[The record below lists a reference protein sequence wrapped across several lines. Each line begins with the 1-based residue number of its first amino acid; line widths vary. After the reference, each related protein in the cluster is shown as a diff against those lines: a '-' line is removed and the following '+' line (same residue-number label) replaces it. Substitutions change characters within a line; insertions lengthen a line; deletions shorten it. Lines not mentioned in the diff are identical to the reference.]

1 MPGAVETCGGI
12 GSCAFHIGGIVA
24 GLACLISGI
33 IGISDARTFEH
44 FILNIYAMAF
54 GFWIFILEIYQPSWF
69 LDKFGFYD
77 TMPGRGFF
85 ILFVGCLSLGT
96 TSFQR
101 FLGGLGIFV
110 AFCYLLLA
118 LILKAGCLNPE
129 SPMLKRHQIDLN
141 DLPEPLYKSS
151 TGKKGTGAY
160 QAPSAGV
167 EVPAHE
173 YDQNGGGMHDDQ
185 GGNTVVVESRDNDTK
200 LESGNPYED
209 GGSYNANG
217 VTLTGDQVS
226 SAASFA
232 AKNPEMVSGTINMVS
247 KVSKSALR

>member
-1 MPGAVETCGGI
+1 MPGAVESCGGV
-12 GSCAFHIGGIVA
+12 GSCAFHTGGIVA
-24 GLACLISGI
+24 GMACLLSGI
-33 IGISDARTFEH
+33 IGISDATTFEH

-69 LDKFGFYD
+69 LAKFGFYD

-85 ILFVGCLSLGT
+85 ILFVGCLSLGN

-118 LILKAGCLNPE
+118 CTLKTGILDPE
-129 SPMLKRHQIDLN
+129 SPMLKRHQIDVN

-160 QAPSAGV
+160 QAPSAGI
-167 EVPAHE
+167 EIPAHAN
-173 YDQNGGGMHDDQ
+173 DQNGGGLDQ
-185 GGNTVVVESRDNDTK
+185 GDSTVVVESDAK
-200 LESGNPYED
+200 MESGNPYED
-209 GGSYNANG
+209 NDTYDVNG
-217 VTLTGDQVS
+217 VTVTGEQVS
-226 SAASFA
+226 NAANFA
-232 AKNPEMVSGTINMVS
+232 AKNPEMVSGTMNMVS

>member
-1 MPGAVETCGGI
+1 MPGAVEVCGGI
-12 GSCAFHIGGIVA
+12 GSCAFHTGGIVA
-24 GLACLISGI
+24 GLACLLSGI
-33 IGISDARTFEH
+33 IGITAANSFEH

-69 LDKFGFYD
+69 LEKFGFYD

-85 ILFVGCLSLGT
+85 ILFVGCLSLGS

-101 FLGGLGIFV
+101 FLGALGILV

-118 LILKAGCLNPE
+118 CTLKSGILDPE
-129 SPMLKRHQIDLN
+129 SPMLKRHQIELN

-167 EVPAHE
+167 EVPAHG
-173 YDQNGGGMHDDQ
+173 DAMHDDP
-185 GGNTVVVESRDNDTK
+185 GGSTVVIDSRENDAK
-200 LESGNPYED
+200 MESGNPYDED
-209 GGSYNANG
+209 DATINVNG
-217 VTLTGDQVS
+217 VKLTGDQVS
-226 SAASFA
+226 TAASFA

-247 KVSKSALR
+247 QVSKKALR